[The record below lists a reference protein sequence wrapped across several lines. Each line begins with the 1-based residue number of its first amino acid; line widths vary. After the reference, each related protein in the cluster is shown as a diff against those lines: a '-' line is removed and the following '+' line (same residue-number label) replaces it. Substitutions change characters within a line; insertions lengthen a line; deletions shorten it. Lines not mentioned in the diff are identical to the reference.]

1 MNYSLIPRQEIEK
14 ARIDEKIIRETA
26 GQVIKDF
33 AAFGMEIRF
42 PADLRYAYDELF
54 DQLSEYMGHL
64 LHSETEKLSALL
76 YHIDLDES
84 KFTDENGSSYEHE
97 HERLSDLILNREFLK
112 VLTRHYFKDHP
123 EKL

>member
-14 ARIDEKIIRETA
+14 ARVDETIIRETA

-33 AAFGMEIRF
+33 ATFGMEVTF
-42 PADLRYAYDELF
+42 PANIRYAYDELF
-54 DQLSEYMGHL
+54 EQLSRHMGYL

-84 KFTDENGSSYEHE
+84 KFTEETGACYEHE

-112 VLTRHYFKDHP
+112 VLTRHYFRDHP